1 MARDCLWLLLLV
13 LLPAGSQGIPPC
25 AEPSSPFLPPEEGTT
40 QPPLP
45 KVSACMVRCA
55 TQVLPSL
62 GAGVVSVLFNEA
74 RAEEEQKYCWL
85 QRRRN
90 CRPRERLTRV
100 FVLLDLK
107 EPSATPYELLPA
119 TPAPSLPTRR
129 LRPRKNEGALLNLAG
144 CGLLYDVT
152 RPFRSARREGQSK
165 EAEFCVKAVCPASQ
179 PSCQPLEVALSCP
192 PFLATLWGSRPS
204 SSDSFSIQPN
214 PLLPGQV

>member
-1 MARDCLWLLLLV
+1 MARDCLWLLLALV
-13 LLPAGSQGIPPC
+13 LPTVSQGIPC
-25 AEPSSPFLPPEEGTT
+25 LEASSPFLPPEKGKT

-62 GAGVVSVLFNEA
+62 GAGLVSVLFNEA
-74 RAEEEQKYCWL
+74 QEAEEQKYCWL
-85 QRRRN
+85 QRRRD
-90 CRPRERLTRV
+90 CKTRERLTRV

-107 EPSATPYELLPA
+107 GPSAPPYELLPT
-119 TPAPSLPTRR
+119 TPALSPPSRR
-129 LRPRKNEGALLNLAG
+129 LRPRKNDPTLLSLSS

-152 RPFRSARREGQSK
+152 RPFRSARRDGQSK

-179 PSCQPLEVALSCP
+179 PSCQPLQGALSCP

-204 SSDSFSIQPN
+204 TRDSFSIQAN
-214 PLLPGQV
+214 PSLPGQV